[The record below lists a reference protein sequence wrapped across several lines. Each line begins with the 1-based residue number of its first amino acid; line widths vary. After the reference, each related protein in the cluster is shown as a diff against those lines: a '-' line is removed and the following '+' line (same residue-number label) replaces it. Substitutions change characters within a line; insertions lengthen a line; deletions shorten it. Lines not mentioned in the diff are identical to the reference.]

1 MGEFDGSAAGFVSV
15 PLGGLGDDL
24 SLTVSSLVPGESG
37 SDGGMRPPTSVVV
50 GKLMDDE
57 SMAVL
62 GQLHGREVP
71 WRSCF

>member
-15 PLGGLGDDL
+15 PLGGLGNDL
-24 SLTVSSLVPGESG
+24 ELTISSLVPGGGGSG
-37 SDGGMRPPTSVVV
+37 GGTVVV

-62 GQLHGREVP
+62 GPFV
-71 WRSCF
+71 